1 MATTLPSDTATPDV
15 VHKPYVPDD
24 VTMPE
29 FTARAVLTGAVL
41 GIIFGASSLYLVLK
55 IGITVS
61 ASIPVAVLAI
71 TLFRALGMK
80 LTILENNIVQT
91 AGSAG
96 ESIAFGVGVTMPA
109 LMLIGFDM
117 TLTRVMFV
125 SLLGGTLGILM
136 MIPLRRAFIVKL
148 SPKDPKDPKSG
159 ELLYP
164 EGTACA
170 EVLKSGEAGGT
181 SGGIVFF
188 GLGLAFVHKFICEGV
203 NLLKATVD
211 LPLSFF
217 NRAAVLSGDMASEL
231 LGVGYILGIRTAA
244 VMMAGAVLGYLV
256 IIPTIDIFGTSAAT
270 PLPPAKVPIG
280 QFPADDVVNEI
291 RKNYLLFIGAGC
303 VAAAGIISMFKTL
316 PMIIGSFGSSLG
328 SLRGAGG
335 GPVAGKRRTEDDL
348 PMSVVLLGS
357 LALVAVLAVYL
368 STEVGWSAAVAGGA
382 LVVLFGFLF
391 VTVSSRL
398 TGEVGST
405 SNPISGMTVA
415 TLTMTCLIFLGLGWT
430 SPTERVLALTIGAVV
445 CIASSNGGTT
455 SQDLKTGY
463 LVGGTPRLQQYAIL
477 IGALTS
483 ALVIGGTL
491 LAFNK
496 AGTVYSTDPKN
507 LPKADFRVPADELE
521 KLPAEAHEGTT
532 YHVWRPSEDQV
543 KDGVAEPG
551 RYLVDGAGKPVI
563 LDDPA
568 VVPRLTKN
576 DQGEK
581 VTLKFAAP
589 KTAVIGII
597 INGVLKQDLKWDFII
612 LGALIAVT
620 LELCGISSLA
630 FAVGVYVPI
639 SVSAPIF
646 VGGLVRWGVDR
657 YMARRR
663 GAAAGAVDEV
673 EAIKET
679 ETSPGVL
686 LASGYIAGGSLGGVL
701 IAFLNFAP
709 DFLEKINLAKLPQ
722 VEALNTWQGP
732 VASWGQHLPM
742 KPADYVSLAAFGL
755 LAVVAAWLGTRR
767 STRPPADDP
776 TRPAERLKE

>member
-1 MATTLPSDTATPDV
+1 MATLPEV
-15 VHKPYVPDD
+15 IHKPYVPDEA
-24 VTMPE
+24 TMPE
-29 FTARAVLTGAVL
+29 FTLRAVLAGAIL

-71 TLFRALGMK
+71 TLFRAVGMK

-125 SLLGGTLGILM
+125 SILGGTLGILM

-148 SPKDPKDPKSG
+148 SPKDPKDPKPG

-170 EVLKSGEAGGT
+170 EVLKSGEEGGT

-188 GLGLAFVHKFICEGV
+188 GLGLAFVHKLTCEGV

-256 IIPTIDIFGTSAAT
+256 IIPTIDIFGVTST
-270 PLPPAKVPIG
+270 VPLPPAKVPIG
-280 QFPADDVVNEI
+280 QFPAEDVVNEI

-316 PMIIGSFGSSLG
+316 PMIIGSFGSSLAT
-328 SLRGAGG
+328 LRGTGG
-335 GPVAGKRRTEDDL
+335 ARTGPKRRTEDDL
-348 PMSVVLLGS
+348 PISVVFLGS
-357 LALVAVLAVYL
+357 LLLVAALAVYL
-368 STEVGWSAAVAGGA
+368 TTEVTIIAAITGGVM
-382 LVVLFGFLF
+382 VVLFGFLF

-415 TLTMTCLIFLGLGWT
+415 TLTMTCLIFLALGMT
-430 SPTERVLALTIGAVV
+430 GPSDRVLALTIGAVV
-445 CIASSNGGTT
+445 CIAASNGGTT

-496 AGTVYSTDPKN
+496 AGTIYSSDPKN
-507 LPKADFRVPADELE
+507 LPKAELRIPPDVLA
-521 KLPAEAHEGTT
+521 KLPTEVHEGKT
-532 YHVWRPSEDQV
+532 YRIWRPSEEQV
-543 KDGVAEPG
+543 KAGVSEPG
-551 RYLVDGAGKPVI
+551 RYLVDDAGKPEI
-563 LDDPA
+563 LEDPA
-568 VVPRLTKN
+568 VVPRLQKN
-576 DQGEK
+576 DQGDK
-581 VTLKFAAP
+581 VAMKFPAP

-646 VGGLVRWGVDR
+646 VGGLVRLAADR
-657 YMARRR
+657 YVARRR
-663 GAAAGAVDEV
+663 GAAVGAVDEV
-673 EAIKET
+673 EAIKEM

-686 LASGYIAGGSLGGVL
+686 LASGFIAGGSLGGVL

-709 DFLEKINLAKLPQ
+709 TFLEKINLSKLPN
-722 VEALNTWQGP
+722 VEILNKWVGP
-732 VASWGQHLPM
+732 LEPAGKYLPM
-742 KPADYVSLAAFGL
+742 NPADYVSLAAFGA
-755 LAVVAAWLGTRR
+755 LAAIAFYVGTRR
-767 STRPPADDP
+767 PKPPPTDDP
-776 TRPAERLKE
+776 ERPAELIKE